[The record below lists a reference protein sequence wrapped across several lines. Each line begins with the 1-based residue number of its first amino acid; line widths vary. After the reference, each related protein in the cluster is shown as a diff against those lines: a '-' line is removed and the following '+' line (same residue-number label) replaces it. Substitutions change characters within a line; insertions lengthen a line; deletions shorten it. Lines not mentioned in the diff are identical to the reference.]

1 MKLEQKLKLA
11 AQFEQP
17 DPEMMEAL
25 ITRMEEVEAKRRP
38 FRLKSVLI
46 ATVLLLALVGT
57 AYAIGWIPA
66 WTGRFAGIFGERD
79 GQKKLIEEMGVPL
92 GVSSTADG
100 ITITAE
106 SMLNDGRTM
115 VVLLSAKRED
125 GAPLVPEDA
134 EGFEH
139 LIFGDGPNSET
150 PEVYRAQ
157 RAKEPI
163 TYFAEYHPGEEE
175 AYCFAY
181 FETAGSLPQE
191 ITLSMREL
199 EAWYT
204 DHTEPIADYTWIP
217 WKLKIP
223 VQGAKEAQKIAGG
236 ETIEAGGETYQLE
249 GLYVSPISVMADYT
263 VLSARPSARR
273 TVVKKNEDGTEA
285 EVTWHEMEYGLPL
298 RLKVRLKDGQTI
310 DLSTI
315 TDNNGITNLMG
326 RIQVDET
333 LDQYK
338 ITQGGVLQ
346 EIIPLE
352 DIDCIIVCGH
362 EYPVS

>member
-125 GAPLVPEDA
+125 GAPLVPADA

-139 LIFGDGPNSET
+139 LVFGDGPNSET

-175 AYCFAY
+175 AYCFVY

-199 EAWYT
+199 EAWYA

-223 VQGAKEAQKIAGG
+223 VQGAEAAQKIAGG
-236 ETIEAGGETYQLE
+236 ETIEAGGETY
-249 GLYVSPISVMADYT
+249 
-263 VLSARPSARR
+263 RK

-326 RIQVDET
+326 RIQVDEA